1 MRIGFLSGLVYP
13 GHCPLAREG
22 GGRSNQSCR
31 GRVPRMF
38 AIIGLIGVFFCVF
51 GGHVIFGGKMGVIIE
66 ALPKEVMIIGGSG
79 VASFLI
85 TNSSHTV
92 KQSGRD
98 IKKIFSGSRFHKK
111 EYIELLSLLY
121 QILKTM
127 KSKGVLAIEQHIE
140 KPLESNI
147 FNAYPAVMKTNTTIK
162 FVADYL
168 RMYSIG
174 VDNPHE
180 MESLMEQEIEK
191 MKHEDQHSSHAIQGL
206 ADALPALGI
215 VAAVL
220 GVIKTMGSINEPPE
234 ILGKLIGSA
243 LVGTFMGIFLAYCL
257 AAPIAGRLKGI
268 AEEEAQFYSVIKTAL
283 TAHLGGYAPQV
294 SIEAARKQ
302 VPTEYMPDFNELE
315 EILSQIT

>member
-1 MRIGFLSGLVYP
+1 
-13 GHCPLAREG
+13 
-22 GGRSNQSCR
+22 
-31 GRVPRMF
+31 MF
-38 AIIGLIGVFFCVF
+38 AIIGLVGVFFCVF
-51 GGHVIFGGKMGVIIE
+51 GGYVIFGGKMGIILE

-79 VASFLI
+79 LSSFLI
-85 TNSSHTV
+85 TNSAHTV
-92 KQSGRD
+92 KASGAD
-98 IKKIFSGSRFHKK
+98 IKKIFAGSKFHKK

-140 KPLESNI
+140 KPMESNI
-147 FNAYPAVMKTNTTIK
+147 FNAYPAVMKSNLTVK
-162 FVADYL
+162 FISDYL
-168 RMYSIG
+168 RMFSIG
-174 VDNPHE
+174 VDNPIE
-180 MESLMEQEIEK
+180 MESLMEQEIDK

-220 GVIKTMGSINEPPE
+220 GVIKTMASITEPPE
-234 ILGKLIGSA
+234 VLGKLIGGA

-268 AEEEAQFYSVIKTAL
+268 AEEDSMFFGVIKTAIV
-283 TAHLGGYAPQV
+283 AHLGGYAPQV
-294 SIEAARKQ
+294 SIEAARKK

-315 EILSQIT
+315 EILSQIN